1 MASVH
6 VNGQEDGKDFGPLR
20 IMNLNARK
28 FTISD
33 VNLPKAEKFG
43 GKAITWLVA
52 FDIKKEPDSDSLVPF
67 KIKIKQRDSKKV
79 YVIKKGNAPAVLL
92 DEDEV
97 LMGDPAVGIT
107 TK

>member
-1 MASVH
+1 MATVQ
-6 VNGQEDGKDFGPLR
+6 VNDQEDGKDFGPLR

-28 FTISD
+28 FTIID
-33 VNLPKAEKFG
+33 VNLPKAEKFN
-43 GKAITWLVA
+43 GKDITWLVS
-52 FDIKKEPDSDSLVPF
+52 FDVKKEPGSGSLVPF
-67 KIKIKQRDSKKV
+67 KIKIKQRDSNLV
-79 YVIKKGNAPAVLL
+79 YVIKKGNAPAALL